1 MAGKKNVND
10 WDEIQCISTYMEVGS
25 PYTVKGVFYDEHG
38 FPAEGEITLNVADRT
53 IVMAP
58 ASGARAAGGVYQ
70 IGKPMKIRTEI
81 KPSRITLDGQQVLV
95 IRDDTSY
102 NNFVKLLRY
111 MAMLDRPLSENERPA
126 DALPGRNPGADLSDS
141 AKKLSGMSDST
152 DELLSQISKIQKDMM
167 SNLDDLAKRSPYGK
181 NGGGEIHPENMITP
195 EMKAA
200 GVTDGRSGAENGGM
214 NGGSGSQTGAGGNGA
229 GGSGDAA
236 DGSGAAPGSGNAA
249 GGDGAAPGSGNAAGA
264 GNSGAA
270 DASAAQEKSPEQ
282 LKAEE
287 TERRRAAKVEDS
299 ESWKK
304 LQALTGLESVKKDV
318 YELSCL
324 MKMQVRRKDE
334 NLPEVPF
341 SLHLVFAGNPGTG
354 KTTVARLLAG
364 IYKDIGVLS
373 KGQLVECDRSDLVAG
388 FVGQTA
394 MKTKAKIDE
403 AKGGILFIDEAYTL
417 NRGEN
422 DFGQEAIDTILKAM
436 EDMRDDFIVIV
447 AGYTDLMEGFID
459 SNPGLKSRFSKY
471 ITFPDYT
478 ADELVKIF
486 DSMCGKYN
494 YVLTDEAHRKAE
506 EKIRDMEAQKGEN
519 FANARDVRNF
529 FEKMVTRQ
537 ASRLAGDPDA
547 DIRQIDAA
555 DVDPDMKPEET
566 GEAPSGSPEDAAVPE
581 ETPSEG
587 CTGTA
592 APEAGQRK
600 PAPDAEKAGE

>member
-1 MAGKKNVND
+1 MSEKRNVND
-10 WDEIQCISTYMEVGS
+10 WDEIQCISAYMEVGS

-38 FPAEGEITLNVADRT
+38 FPAEGEITLNVSDRT
-53 IVMAP
+53 IVMVP
-58 ASGARAAGGVYQ
+58 LKGASAAGGVYQ
-70 IGKPMKIRTEI
+70 IRKPMKIRTEVR
-81 KPSRITLDGQQVLV
+81 PSRITLDGQQVLV
-95 IRDDTSY
+95 IRDDVSY

-111 MAMLDRPLSENERPA
+111 AAMLDKDPGSAAAGSPSDAASGPA
-126 DALPGRNPGADLSDS
+126 LASGVPQGGD
-141 AKKLSGMSDST
+141 KLASLTDST
-152 DELLSQISKIQKDMM
+152 GELLSQISKIQKDMM
-167 SNLDDLAKRSPYGK
+167 SNLDELARRSPYGK
-181 NGGGEIHPENMITP
+181 KGDGEIHPENMITP
-195 EMKAA
+195 EMEKA
-200 GVTDGRSGAENGGM
+200 GLKGGM
-214 NGGSGSQTGAGGNGA
+214 SGDGSQSGEKDRVDSGEPGSGSIPA
-229 GGSGDAA
+229 SG
-236 DGSGAAPGSGNAA
+236 
-249 GGDGAAPGSGNAAGA
+249 
-264 GNSGAA
+264 
-270 DASAAQEKSPEQ
+270 AAQEKTPEQ
-282 LKAEE
+282 LKEEE
-287 TERRRAAKVEDS
+287 TARRRAAKVEDS

-304 LQALTGLESVKKDV
+304 LQDLTGLESVKKDV

-364 IYKDIGVLS
+364 IYRDIGVLS

-394 MKTKAKIDE
+394 MKTKAKIEE

-447 AGYTDLMEGFID
+447 AGYTDLMEKFID

-494 YVLTDEAHRKAE
+494 YDLTDEAHKKAE
-506 EKIRDMEAQKGEN
+506 EKIRSMEAEKGGN

-537 ASRLAGDPDA
+537 ASRLASVPDA
-547 DIRQIDAA
+547 DIRQIDLI
-555 DVDPDMKPEET
+555 DVDPEAGKAEAADADPQAGKAEAADADPQAGKAETADTDPQAGQAETEED
-566 GEAPSGSPEDAAVPE
+566 GSGTAQPEDGADPPAV
-581 ETPSEG
+581 
-587 CTGTA
+587 
-592 APEAGQRK
+592 
-600 PAPDAEKAGE
+600 